1 MKKLL
6 TLALLLVVLLGAGTV
21 SAQEPA
27 KFGHIDTNE
36 LLGMMPGREDAQ
48 KQLEQYAKELES
60 QYTVMQ
66 EELQT
71 KYQDFLANQETFSDL
86 IRQSKERELTNLQQ
100 RIQEFQ
106 ESAQEDL
113 MQRERNLFNPIIEEA
128 RAAIQ
133 EVAKENNYT
142 YIFDVSGG
150 SLIYWEPS
158 KNVMPQVK
166 TKLGLE

>member
-1 MKKLL
+1 MKKLF
-6 TLALLLVVLLGAGTV
+6 TFALLLVVLLGAGTV

-36 LLGMMPGREDAQ
+36 LLAMMPGREDAQ
-48 KQLEQYAKELES
+48 QKLEQYAKELES
-60 QYTVMQ
+60 QYTAMQ

-71 KYQDFLANQETFSDL
+71 KYEDFLANQETFSDL

-113 MQRERNLFNPIIEEA
+113 MQRERNLFNPIIEKA
-128 RAAIQ
+128 RLAIQ

-166 TKLGLE
+166 AKLGLE